1 MSSLDRVL
9 NYETISKNMFDLNF
23 FISNLYVRNGITP
36 YSFLETYQTSK
47 VDSFAKI
54 VNGF

>member
-9 NYETISKNMFDLNF
+9 NYETISKNMFDLDF
-23 FISNLYVRNGITP
+23 FISNLYVRNVITP
-36 YSFLETYQTSK
+36 YSFLEIYQTSK
-47 VDSFAKI
+47 VDFFAKI